1 MRMRHKKWSMPEL
14 LGSGYYAEFPE
25 AMGGKWYQAFERSQP
40 LHVELGCGKGVFTA
54 ALAAA
59 HPEIN
64 YLAIDISPDVL
75 GVAKR
80 NIDQAMESAGRK
92 PDNIQLAIY
101 DIENIDKILAPEDQV
116 ERIYINFCNPWPKA
130 KHHKRRLTHPRQLKL
145 YQGFL
150 KPGASVY
157 FKTDDD
163 GLYLS
168 SRSYFLSEG
177 FTLQTDV
184 KDLHHAGLSEDV
196 CNFTT
201 EHELMFSQQGVP
213 IKFLKAT
220 FFGKTARECEVR

>member
-14 LGSGYYAEFPE
+14 LGSGYYVEEPE
-25 AMGGKWYQAFERSQP
+25 ALRGKWKEAFARSQP
-40 LHVELGCGKGVFTA
+40 LHLELGCGKGVFTA
-54 ALAAA
+54 AIAAS

-75 GVAKR
+75 GVAIR
-80 NIDQAMESAGRK
+80 NIDKEMEAAGRR
-92 PDNIQLAIY
+92 PENILLAIY
-101 DIENIDKILAPEDQV
+101 DIERIDKILAPGDQV
-116 ERIYINFCNPWPKA
+116 DRIYINFCNPWPKA

-145 YQGFL
+145 YQAFL

-168 SRSYFLSEG
+168 SRGYFLSEN
-177 FTLQTDV
+177 FELEIDE
-184 KDLHHAGLSEDV
+184 KNLHQAGLSEDV

-201 EHELMFSQQGVP
+201 EHELMFSRQGVP
-213 IKFLKAT
+213 IKFLKAV
-220 FFGKTARECEVR
+220 FKGPCL

>member
-14 LGSGYYAEFPE
+14 LGSGYYVEEPE
-25 AMGGKWYQAFERSQP
+25 ALRGKWKEAFARSQP
-40 LHVELGCGKGVFTA
+40 LHLELGCGKGVFTA
-54 ALAAA
+54 AIAAS

-80 NIDQAMESAGRK
+80 NIDKEMEAAGRR
-92 PDNIQLAIY
+92 PENILLAIY
-101 DIENIDKILAPEDQV
+101 DIERIDKILAPGDQV
-116 ERIYINFCNPWPKA
+116 DRIYINFCNPWPKA

-145 YQGFL
+145 YQAFL
-150 KPGASVY
+150 TPGASVY

-168 SRSYFLSEG
+168 SRGYFLSEN
-177 FTLQTDV
+177 FELEIDE
-184 KDLHHAGLSEDV
+184 KNLHLAGLSEDV

-201 EHELMFSQQGVP
+201 EHELMFSRQGVP
-213 IKFLKAT
+213 IKFLKAV
-220 FFGKTARECEVR
+220 FKGPCL

>member
-14 LGSGYYAEFPE
+14 ESSGYYVENPE
-25 AMGGKWYQAFERSQP
+25 ALRGKWSQSFAQSQP
-40 LHVELGCGKGVFTA
+40 LHLELGCGKGVFTA
-54 ALAAA
+54 ATAAA

-80 NIDQAMESAGRK
+80 NMDKAMEEAGRR
-92 PDNIQLAIY
+92 PDNILLTIY
-101 DIENIDKILAPEDQV
+101 DIEKIDKIVAPEDGV
-116 ERIYINFCNPWPKA
+116 DRIYINFCNPWPKA
-130 KHHKRRLTHPRQLKL
+130 KHHKRRLTHTRQLKL
-145 YQGFL
+145 YRDFL

-177 FTLQTDV
+177 FTLETDV
-184 KDLHHAGLSEDV
+184 KDLHRAGLSEDV
-196 CNFTT
+196 CNFMT
-201 EHELMFSQQGVP
+201 EHERMFSQQGIP
-213 IKFLKAT
+213 IKFLKAVFRGQEEIT
-220 FFGKTARECEVR
+220 R

>member
-14 LGSGYYAEFPE
+14 EGSGYYVENPE
-25 AMGGKWYQAFERSQP
+25 ALRGKWGQSFAKSQP
-40 LHVELGCGKGVFTA
+40 LHLELGCGKGVFTA
-54 ALAAA
+54 AVAAA
-59 HPEIN
+59 HPEVN
-64 YLAIDISPDVL
+64 FVAIDISPDVL

-80 NIDQAMESAGRK
+80 NMDQAMKEAGRQ
-92 PDNIQLAIY
+92 PDNILLTIY
-101 DIENIDKILAPEDQV
+101 DIEKIDKILAPEDGV

-145 YQGFL
+145 YRDFL

-168 SRSYFLSEG
+168 SRSYFLSES
-177 FTLQTDV
+177 FTLETDV

-196 CNFTT
+196 CNFMT
-201 EHELMFSQQGVP
+201 EHEMMFSQQGIP
-213 IKFLKAT
+213 IKLIKAVYHGEEET
-220 FFGKTARECEVR
+220 K

>member
-14 LGSGYYAEFPE
+14 LGAGYYVEEPE
-25 AMGGKWYQAFERSQP
+25 ALRGKWKEAFARSQP
-40 LHVELGCGKGVFTA
+40 LHLELGCGKGVFTA
-54 ALAAA
+54 AIAAS

-80 NIDQAMESAGRK
+80 NIDKEMEAAGRR
-92 PDNIQLAIY
+92 PENILLAIY
-101 DIENIDKILAPEDQV
+101 DIERIDKILAPGDQV
-116 ERIYINFCNPWPKA
+116 DRIYINFCNPWPKA

-145 YQGFL
+145 YQAFL
-150 KPGASVY
+150 KPGASDY

-168 SRSYFLSEG
+168 SRGYFLSEN
-177 FTLQTDV
+177 FELEIDE
-184 KDLHHAGLSEDV
+184 KNLHLAGLSEDV

-201 EHELMFSQQGVP
+201 EHELMFSRQGVP
-213 IKFLKAT
+213 IKFLKAV
-220 FFGKTARECEVR
+220 FKGPCL

>member
-14 LGSGYYAEFPE
+14 LGSGYYVEEPE
-25 AMGGKWYQAFERSQP
+25 ALRGKWKEAFARSQP
-40 LHVELGCGKGVFTA
+40 LHLELGCGKGVFTA
-54 ALAAA
+54 AIAAS

-80 NIDQAMESAGRK
+80 NIDKEMEAAGRR
-92 PDNIQLAIY
+92 PENILLAIY
-101 DIENIDKILAPEDQV
+101 DIERIDKILAPGDQV
-116 ERIYINFCNPWPKA
+116 DRIYINFCNPWPKA

-145 YQGFL
+145 YQAFL

-157 FKTDDD
+157 FKKDDD

-168 SRSYFLSEG
+168 SRGYFLSEN
-177 FTLQTDV
+177 FELEIDE
-184 KDLHHAGLSEDV
+184 KNLHQAGLSEDV

-201 EHELMFSQQGVP
+201 EHELMFSRQGVP
-213 IKFLKAT
+213 IKFLKAV
-220 FFGKTARECEVR
+220 FKGPCL

>member
-14 LGSGYYAEFPE
+14 MSSGYYIEEPE
-25 AMGGKWYQAFERSQP
+25 ALRSKWNEAFAKGQP
-40 LHVELGCGKGVFTA
+40 FHLELGCGKGVFTA
-54 ALAAA
+54 AAAAA

-80 NIDQAMESAGRK
+80 NIDRAMEQAGRK
-92 PDNIQLAIY
+92 PDNILLTIY
-101 DIENIDKILAPEDQV
+101 DIEKIDKILAPEDQV
-116 ERIYINFCNPWPKA
+116 DRIYINFCNPWPKA

-145 YQGFL
+145 YQDFL
-150 KPGASVY
+150 KPGASIY

-168 SRSYFLSEG
+168 SRSYFLTEG
-177 FTLQTDV
+177 FELEFDV
-184 KDLHHAGLSEDV
+184 KDLHHAGLLEDV

-201 EHELMFSQQGVP
+201 EHELMFSQQGIP
-213 IKFLKAT
+213 IKFLKAV
-220 FFGKTARECEVR
+220 FKG

>member
-14 LGSGYYAEFPE
+14 LGSGYYVEEPE
-25 AMGGKWYQAFERSQP
+25 ALRGKWKEAFARSQP
-40 LHVELGCGKGVFTA
+40 LHLELGCGKGVFTA
-54 ALAAA
+54 AIAAS

-80 NIDQAMESAGRK
+80 NIDKEMEAAGRR
-92 PDNIQLAIY
+92 PENILLAIY
-101 DIENIDKILAPEDQV
+101 DIERIDKILAPGIRWIGSTLISAILGPRQ
-116 ERIYINFCNPWPKA
+116 

-145 YQGFL
+145 YQAFL

-168 SRSYFLSEG
+168 SRGYFLSEN
-177 FTLQTDV
+177 FELEIDE
-184 KDLHHAGLSEDV
+184 KNLHQAGLSEDV

-201 EHELMFSQQGVP
+201 EHELMFSRQGVP
-213 IKFLKAT
+213 IKFLKAAWIL
-220 FFGKTARECEVR
+220 KT

>member
-14 LGSGYYAEFPE
+14 LGSGYYVEEPE
-25 AMGGKWYQAFERSQP
+25 ALRGKWKEAFARSQP
-40 LHVELGCGKGVFTA
+40 LHLELGCGKGVFTA
-54 ALAAA
+54 AIAAS

-80 NIDQAMESAGRK
+80 NIDKEMEAAGRR
-92 PDNIQLAIY
+92 PENILLAIY
-101 DIENIDKILAPEDQV
+101 DIERIDKILAPGDQV
-116 ERIYINFCNPWPKA
+116 DRIYINFCNPWPKA

-145 YQGFL
+145 YQAFL
-150 KPGASVY
+150 KSGASVY

-168 SRSYFLSEG
+168 SRGYFLSEN
-177 FTLQTDV
+177 FELEIDE
-184 KDLHHAGLSEDV
+184 KNLHLAGLSEDV

-201 EHELMFSQQGVP
+201 EHELMFSRQGVP
-213 IKFLKAT
+213 IKFLKAV
-220 FFGKTARECEVR
+220 FKGPCL

>member
-14 LGSGYYAEFPE
+14 LSSGYYEEKPE
-25 AMGGKWYQAFERSQP
+25 TMRGRWNEAFERSQP
-40 LHVELGCGKGVFTA
+40 LHLELGCGKGVFTA
-54 ALAAA
+54 AVVAA

-80 NIDQAMESAGRK
+80 NISQATTAAKRR
-92 PDNIQLAIY
+92 PDNILLTIY
-101 DIENIDKILAPEDQV
+101 DIEKIDKILAPEDKV

-145 YQGFL
+145 YREFL
-150 KPGASVY
+150 KPGAMVY

-163 GLYLS
+163 DLYLS
-168 SRSYFLSEG
+168 SRSYFLAESFE
-177 FTLQTDV
+177 LKVDV
-184 KDLHHAGLSEDV
+184 KDLHQAGLLEDV

-201 EHELMFSQQGVP
+201 EHELMFSQRGVP
-213 IKFLKAT
+213 IKFLKAV
-220 FFGKTARECEVR
+220 FKG

>member
-14 LGSGYYAEFPE
+14 LGSGYYVEEPE
-25 AMGGKWYQAFERSQP
+25 ALRGKWKEAFARSQP
-40 LHVELGCGKGVFTA
+40 LHLELGCGKGVFTA
-54 ALAAA
+54 AIAAS

-80 NIDQAMESAGRK
+80 NIDKEMEAAGRR
-92 PDNIQLAIY
+92 PENILLAIY
-101 DIENIDKILAPEDQV
+101 DIERIDKILAPGDQV
-116 ERIYINFCNPWPKA
+116 DRIYINFCK
-130 KHHKRRLTHPRQLKL
+130 LKL
-145 YQGFL
+145 YQAFL

-168 SRSYFLSEG
+168 SRGYFLSEN
-177 FTLQTDV
+177 FELEIDE
-184 KDLHHAGLSEDV
+184 KNLHQAGLSEDV

-201 EHELMFSQQGVP
+201 EHELMFSRQGVP
-213 IKFLKAT
+213 IKFLKAV
-220 FFGKTARECEVR
+220 FKGPCL

>member
-1 MRMRHKKWSMPEL
+1 M
-14 LGSGYYAEFPE
+14 
-25 AMGGKWYQAFERSQP
+25 
-40 LHVELGCGKGVFTA
+40 FTA
-54 ALAAA
+54 AIAAS

-80 NIDQAMESAGRK
+80 NIDKEMEAAGRR
-92 PDNIQLAIY
+92 PENILLAIY
-101 DIENIDKILAPEDQV
+101 DIERIDKILAPGDQV
-116 ERIYINFCNPWPKA
+116 DRIYITFCNPWPKA

-145 YQGFL
+145 YQAFL

-168 SRSYFLSEG
+168 SRGYFLSEN
-177 FTLQTDV
+177 FELEIDE
-184 KDLHHAGLSEDV
+184 KNLHLAGLSEDV

-201 EHELMFSQQGVP
+201 EHELMFSRQGVP
-213 IKFLKAT
+213 IKFLKAV
-220 FFGKTARECEVR
+220 FKGPCL

>member
-14 LGSGYYAEFPE
+14 LGSGYYVEEPE
-25 AMGGKWYQAFERSQP
+25 ALRGKWKEAFARSQP
-40 LHVELGCGKGVFTA
+40 LHLELGCGKGVFTA
-54 ALAAA
+54 AIAAS

-80 NIDQAMESAGRK
+80 NIDKEMEAAGRR
-92 PDNIQLAIY
+92 PENILLAIY
-101 DIENIDKILAPEDQV
+101 DIERIDKILAPGDQV
-116 ERIYINFCNPWPKA
+116 DRIYINFCNPWPKA

-145 YQGFL
+145 YQAFL
-150 KPGASVY
+150 KRGASVY

-168 SRSYFLSEG
+168 SRGYFLSEN
-177 FTLQTDV
+177 FELEIDE
-184 KDLHHAGLSEDV
+184 KNLHLAGLSEDV

-201 EHELMFSQQGVP
+201 EHELMFSRQGVP
-213 IKFLKAT
+213 IKFLKAV
-220 FFGKTARECEVR
+220 FKGPCL

>member
-14 LGSGYYAEFPE
+14 LGSGYYVEEPE
-25 AMGGKWYQAFERSQP
+25 ALRGKWKEAFARSQP
-40 LHVELGCGKGVFTA
+40 LHLELGCGKGVFTA
-54 ALAAA
+54 AIAAS

-80 NIDQAMESAGRK
+80 NIDKEMEAAGRR
-92 PDNIQLAIY
+92 PENILLAIY
-101 DIENIDKILAPEDQV
+101 DIERIDKILAPGDQV
-116 ERIYINFCNPWPKA
+116 DRIYINFCNPWPKA

-145 YQGFL
+145 YQAFL
-150 KPGASVY
+150 KTGASVY

-168 SRSYFLSEG
+168 SRGYFLSEN
-177 FTLQTDV
+177 FELEIDE
-184 KDLHHAGLSEDV
+184 KNLHLAGLSEDV

-201 EHELMFSQQGVP
+201 EYELMFSRQGVP
-213 IKFLKAT
+213 IKFLKAV
-220 FFGKTARECEVR
+220 FKGPCL

>member
-14 LGSGYYAEFPE
+14 LGSGYYVEEPE
-25 AMGGKWYQAFERSQP
+25 ALRGKWKEAFARSQP
-40 LHVELGCGKGVFTA
+40 LHLELGCGKGVFTA
-54 ALAAA
+54 AIAAS

-80 NIDQAMESAGRK
+80 NIDKEMEAAGRR
-92 PDNIQLAIY
+92 PENILLAIY
-101 DIENIDKILAPEDQV
+101 DIERIDKILAPGDQV
-116 ERIYINFCNPWPKA
+116 DRIYINFCNPWPKA

-145 YQGFL
+145 YQAFL
-150 KPGASVY
+150 KPGVSVY

-168 SRSYFLSEG
+168 SRGYFLSEN
-177 FTLQTDV
+177 FELEIDE
-184 KDLHHAGLSEDV
+184 KNLHQAGLSEDV

-201 EHELMFSQQGVP
+201 EHELMFSRQGVP
-213 IKFLKAT
+213 IKFLKAV
-220 FFGKTARECEVR
+220 FKGPCL